1 MSRFVNESGGT
12 LVLADRREILNAQE
26 VEITGDG
33 LKNQAVVQWIDEG
46 KLVEKKSAKKPDDK

>member
-12 LVLADRREILNAQE
+12 LVLADRREILNGQE

-33 LKNQAVVQWIDEG
+33 LKNQAFVQWIDEG
-46 KLVEKKSAKKPDDK
+46 KLVEKKSAKKSDDK